1 MTAPIWVNMEIEK
14 LLEKALGAKS
24 NTKAKSPQITQRAI
38 LKGLNA

>member
-1 MTAPIWVNMEIEK
+1 MEIEK

-38 LKGLNA
+38 R